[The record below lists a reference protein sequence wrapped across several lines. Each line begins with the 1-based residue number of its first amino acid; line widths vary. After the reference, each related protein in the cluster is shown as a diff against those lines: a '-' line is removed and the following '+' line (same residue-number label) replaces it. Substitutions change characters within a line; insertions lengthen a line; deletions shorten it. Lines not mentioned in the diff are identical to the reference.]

1 MKWVS
6 LDVFL
11 FLLVVKDGIVL
22 ELDIFLFSL
31 SQLDLG
37 LFFPTKNEKKIS
49 LINVTNGDN

>member
-1 MKWVS
+1 VS